1 MKKNKIRIKWNN
13 IIVLFNIITMFI
25 LYLTLNNNINDN
37 IIKLSII
44 MILFLSSVAISS
56 K

>member
-1 MKKNKIRIKWNN
+1 MKKKIKIKWNN

-25 LYLTLNNNINDN
+25 LYLTLNNNINGN
-37 IIKLSII
+37 IIKLTSI
-44 MILFLSSVAISS
+44 MILFLFSIVISS

>member
-1 MKKNKIRIKWNN
+1 MKKKKIKWNN

-25 LYLTLNNNINDN
+25 LYLTLNNNINNN
-37 IIKLSII
+37 IIKLTSI